1 MEDFTMIIASPFDRE
16 ELLNEIYYKNTYLAE
31 VNQEKDFLEI
41 VLYCGNLH
49 SISLPLNE
57 FQKVLEKA
65 KYDLIGESYKE
76 KLESKRTF
84 ITSIN
89 TSYLDECKM
98 LKDGTTVEVLYNNDL
113 LAKVEQVNQSY
124 GITFY
129 FHSRNIEMPIES
141 LQYILDEVKAQLM
154 IE

>member
-1 MEDFTMIIASPFDRE
+1 
-16 ELLNEIYYKNTYLAE
+16 
-31 VNQEKDFLEI
+31 
-41 VLYCGNLH
+41 
-49 SISLPLNE
+49 
-57 FQKVLEKA
+57 
-65 KYDLIGESYKE
+65 
-76 KLESKRTF
+76 
-84 ITSIN
+84 
-89 TSYLDECKM
+89 M